1 MFNHAGA
8 QLVPSEKVGDGAVIA
23 PLGKRSLAATILVWY
38 PGECPAPS
46 ALTNAGRPPNISA
59 GRAGKPGPAHDGRVT
74 VNKISDALRVGRFE
88 RTFEREL
95 LARYDIPRLPDG
107 PERDGFLAERAAGV
121 RVVVTSG
128 PPGVDAATIA
138 ALPNLEVIV
147 NFGAGVDSIDLDA
160 AKRRGIGVSNTPDV
174 LTDTVADAALGL
186 ILMTLRRFGAADR
199 YVRDGRW
206 AREGPFPYARDVSG
220 LQVGILGLG
229 RIGSAIASRLLG
241 FDCAIA
247 YHNRH
252 RIDGSPYRYAE
263 SPVELAESVD
273 VLVVATTGDH
283 RTRHLVD
290 RAVLEAL
297 GPEGYLINIARGSVV
312 DQDALVEMVGG
323 GGLAGAGLDVF
334 VDEPH
339 VPAEL
344 FGLDNVVLLPHI
356 GSATARTRRAMA
368 LLAIRNLES
377 YLETGQLVT
386 PVLRPTRS

>member
-1 MFNHAGA
+1 M
-8 QLVPSEKVGDGAVIA
+8 
-23 PLGKRSLAATILVWY
+23 
-38 PGECPAPS
+38 
-46 ALTNAGRPPNISA
+46 
-59 GRAGKPGPAHDGRVT
+59 T
-74 VNKISDALRVGRFE
+74 VKKLSGVLRVGDFE
-88 RTFEREL
+88 PTFRDEL
-95 LARYDIPRLPDG
+95 AARYEVPELPAGPRRA
-107 PERDGFLAERAAGV
+107 ESLAEHAPGV
-121 RVVVTSG
+121 RVVVASG
-128 PPGVDAATIA
+128 HPGLDAGTMA

-147 NFGAGVDSIDLDA
+147 NYGAGVDSIDLDE

-174 LTDTVADAALGL
+174 LTDTVADTAVGL

-199 YVRDGRW
+199 YVREGRW
-206 AREGPFPYARDVSG
+206 ARDGPFPYARDVSG

-229 RIGSAIASRLLG
+229 RIGSAIATRLRG

-263 SPVELAESVD
+263 SPAQLAESVD

-283 RTRHLVD
+283 KTRSLVD
-290 RAVLEAL
+290 RTVLEAL

-312 DQDALVEMVGG
+312 DQDALVVLVSG

-334 VDEPH
+334 VDEPN
-339 VPAEL
+339 VPPEL
-344 FGLDNVVLLPHI
+344 FGLDNVVLFPHI

-377 YLETGQLVT
+377 YLDTGELVT
-386 PVLRPTRS
+386 PVLRPGRQRR